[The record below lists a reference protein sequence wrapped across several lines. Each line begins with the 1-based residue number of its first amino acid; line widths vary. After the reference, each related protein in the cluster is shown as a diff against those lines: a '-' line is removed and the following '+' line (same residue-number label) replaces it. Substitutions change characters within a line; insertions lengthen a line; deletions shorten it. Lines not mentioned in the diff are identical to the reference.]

1 MQELNRQMMTLPELR
16 ELEEII
22 RFGTGPAAV
31 SGVSGVHRAMLG
43 AALRQETKR
52 PLAVLCADE
61 QEARRMAADLAALTG
76 EECVTLFAREWQL
89 RDRVSASHSFEQE
102 RLDALCRMAFGRTGI
117 VVATVDGMMQRTLPP
132 TALRDAV
139 LTLRLGEE
147 HDLRALAERL
157 TAAGYVRCE
166 QVEGAG
172 QFAVRGGILDV
183 YSPMSAPVR
192 VEFFDTEID
201 AMGEF
206 DVATQRRTKNL
217 EELTVLP
224 AAEVLPFAAE
234 GGRDAMLARMEH
246 AAAQLAKK
254 VTTEKTAAAI
264 RADMDRLREGLPL
277 GGMDRYLAAA
287 YPTAVCAADYLPEGS
302 IVLVC
307 EGSRVMERAK
317 GCAFEWSED
326 LKILLEEGVLAGQFA
341 SLAVEL
347 EDLTRRLRGSFPLLL
362 CDSLPTSRYLALPRA
377 MLSINARQLP
387 SYGGSLETAA
397 ADMEHYLAA
406 GSGVLVLC
414 GNETR
419 AKNFH
424 RLLEERGVRARLDL
438 SDQMLPA
445 AGETVIGL
453 GALSAGCEYPQ
464 LRLVILTEG
473 QLLAPVSG
481 KAPRAVRQKKDSS
494 RQKLRSYTDLTPGDL
509 VVHQRH
515 GIGRFVGMERI
526 RVDGADKDYI
536 KIAYAGSDSLYVPA
550 TQLDM
555 VSKYI
560 GSHGGGEE
568 GEHVKLNK
576 LGGTDWTKAKSRA
589 KAAAKDLAKGLIKLY
604 AERQRRPGFAFSP
617 DSTWQREFED
627 AFDYEETDDQLRA
640 IAEIKS
646 DMERS
651 RPMDRLLCGD
661 VGYGKTEVA
670 LRAVMKCVLDGKQ
683 AAILVP
689 TTVLAQQHYATAIN
703 RFRSFPVTIEVLS
716 RFKTPAQKKKILQS
730 AAEGKID
737 LLIGTHSLLQKG
749 LHFKDLGLL
758 VIDEEQRFGVTHKE
772 KLKEL
777 SKQVDTLTLSATP
790 IPRTLNMALSGIRD
804 MSTIE
809 MPPQDRQPVQTYV
822 LEHDWGVIAEAIR
835 RELSR
840 GGQVYYLHNRVE
852 TIDRCAAQ
860 LKKLLGEEVSIAVAH
875 GKLDEKGLSHVMQQF
890 SDGEAQILVCTTIIE
905 TGIDIPNVNTLIIED
920 ADRLGLAQL
929 HQIRGRIG
937 RSARR
942 AYAYMTYRPGKI
954 LTEAA
959 AKRLTA
965 IREYAEFGS
974 GFRIAMRDLEIRGA
988 GNLLGPEQSGYMMSV
1003 GYDMYLQLL
1012 EEAVLEERGEKKA
1025 SRTDCSADLTVS
1037 ANLPES
1043 YIPSPEQRMDIY
1055 RRIAVAHGKLDEK
1068 GLSHV
1073 MQQFSDGEAQILVC
1087 TTIIETG
1094 IDIPNVNTLVIE
1106 DADRLGLAQLHQI
1119 RGRIG
1124 RSARRAYAY
1133 MTYRPG
1139 KILTEVAAKRLTA
1152 IREYAEFGSGFRI
1165 AMRDLEIRG
1174 AGNLL
1179 GPEQSGYMM
1188 SVGYDMYLQLL
1199 EEAVLEERG
1208 EKKASRTDCS
1218 ADLTVSANLPESYI
1232 PSPEQR
1238 MDIYRRIAAVRT
1250 REESQD
1256 LLDELLDRYGE
1267 PPASTLAL
1275 LDVAML
1281 RGEACAAGIRDISQR
1296 GDTITFT
1303 FGGEMPV
1310 EAVMRVC
1317 AMGKNKR
1324 RLTLSAGIE
1333 PKLALRLEGGEKPLP
1348 AALELVE
1355 SIAPAEG
1362 A

>member
-1 MQELNRQMMTLPELR
+1 MQELNRAVAGLPELR
-16 ELEEII
+16 ELMEIF

-43 AALRQETKR
+43 AALHQETKR
-52 PLAVLCADE
+52 PLAVLCPDE

-76 EECVTLFAREWQL
+76 EESVTLFAREWQL

-102 RLDALCRMAFGRTGI
+102 RLDTLCRLAFGKAGLL
-117 VVATVDGMMQRTLPP
+117 VSTVDGMLQRTLPP
-132 TALRDAV
+132 SALRDAV
-139 LTLRLGEE
+139 LTLRVGEE
-147 HDLRALAERL
+147 HDLRALAAQL
-157 TAAGYVRCE
+157 TAAGYAHCE

-206 DVATQRRTKNL
+206 DVATQRRTKNI

-224 AAEVLPFAAE
+224 AAEVLPSAAE

-254 VTTEKTAAAI
+254 EATASLAATL
-264 RADMDRLREGLPL
+264 RADAQRLRDGLPL

-287 YPTAVCAADYLPEGS
+287 YPTAVCAADYLPEEA

-307 EGSRVMERAK
+307 EGNRVAERAK
-317 GCAFEWSED
+317 NLALEQGED
-326 LKILLEEGVLAGQFA
+326 VKLLLEDGVLAGQFA
-341 SLAVEL
+341 ALSADL
-347 EDLTRRLRGSFPLLL
+347 EGLTRKLQASFPMIL
-362 CDSLPTSRYLALPRA
+362 CDSLPTSRYLVPPRA
-377 MLSINARQLP
+377 MLSVNARQLP

-397 ADMEHYLAA
+397 ADMEHYLSA

-419 AKNFH
+419 GKNLQ
-424 RLLEERGVRARLDL
+424 RLLSERGVQVRLDL
-438 SDQMLPA
+438 ANGTLPA
-445 AGETVIGL
+445 AGEAVIGL

-464 LRLVILTEG
+464 LHLAILTEG
-473 QLLAPVSG
+473 QLLTPTGG
-481 KAPRAVRQKKDSS
+481 KTPRAVRQKKDSS

-509 VVHQRH
+509 VVHARH

-560 GSHGGGEE
+560 GSHGGEE
-568 GEHVKLNK
+568 GEHVKLSR
-576 LGGTDWTKAKSRA
+576 LGGTDWTRAKSRA

-640 IAEIKS
+640 IAEIKG
-646 DMERS
+646 DMERPQ
-651 RPMDRLLCGD
+651 PMDRLLCGD

-716 RFKTPAQKKKILQS
+716 RFKTPAQKKKILQN

-749 LHFKDLGLL
+749 LRFKDLGLL
-758 VIDEEQRFGVTHKE
+758 IIDEEQRFGVTHKE

-777 SKQVDTLTLSATP
+777 SRQVDTLTLSATP

-809 MPPQDRQPVQTYV
+809 TPPQDRQPVQTYV
-822 LEHDWGVIAEAIR
+822 LEHDWGVLAEAIR
-835 RELSR
+835 RELAR

-860 LKKLLGEEVSIAVAH
+860 LKKLLGEEISIAVAH

-954 LTEAA
+954 LTEIA

-974 GFRIAMRDLEIRGA
+974 GFRIAMRELEIRGA

-1012 EEAVLEERGEKKA
+1012 EEAVLEERGARKTA
-1025 SRTDCSADLTVS
+1025 RTDCSADLTVS

-1043 YIPSPEQRMDIY
+1043 YIPS
-1055 RRIAVAHGKLDEK
+1055 
-1068 GLSHV
+1068 S
-1073 MQQFSDGEAQILVC
+1073 
-1087 TTIIETG
+1087 
-1094 IDIPNVNTLVIE
+1094 
-1106 DADRLGLAQLHQI
+1106 
-1119 RGRIG
+1119 
-1124 RSARRAYAY
+1124 
-1133 MTYRPG
+1133 
-1139 KILTEVAAKRLTA
+1139 
-1152 IREYAEFGSGFRI
+1152 
-1165 AMRDLEIRG
+1165 
-1174 AGNLL
+1174 
-1179 GPEQSGYMM
+1179 
-1188 SVGYDMYLQLL
+1188 
-1199 EEAVLEERG
+1199 
-1208 EKKASRTDCS
+1208 
-1218 ADLTVSANLPESYI
+1218 
-1232 PSPEQR
+1232 EQR

-1281 RGEACAAGIRDISQR
+1281 RGEACAAGIRDIAQR

-1317 AMGKNKR
+1317 ALGKNKR
-1324 RLTLSAGIE
+1324 RLTLSAGAE
-1333 PKLALRLEGGEKPLP
+1333 PKLALRLAKGEAPLS

-1355 SIAPAEG
+1355 SIAPPEG

>member
-1 MQELNRQMMTLPELR
+1 MQELNRQMMALPELR

-117 VVATVDGMMQRTLPP
+117 VVATVDGMLQRTLPP

-317 GCAFEWSED
+317 GCAFEWGED

-419 AKNFH
+419 ARNFH

-438 SDQMLPA
+438 SDQTLPA

-809 MPPQDRQPVQTYV
+809 QPPFERQPIETYV
-822 LEHDWGVIAEAIR
+822 LEYDEGIVSEAIR
-835 RELSR
+835 KELAR
-840 GGQVYYLHNRVE
+840 GGQVYYLHNRVDNIE
-852 TIDRCAAQ
+852 ECAARVG
-860 LKKLLGEEVSIAVAH
+860 KLVPGARIGIAH
-875 GKLDEKGLSHVMQQF
+875 GKMTEEQISSVWQQLLDNEI
-890 SDGEAQILVCTTIIE
+890 DILVCTTLIE
-905 TGIDIPNVNTLIIED
+905 TGVDVRNCNTLIIEN
-920 ADRLGLAQL
+920 ADRMGLSQL
-929 HQIRGRIG
+929 YQIRGRVG
-937 RSARR
+937 RSSRK
-942 AYAYMTYRPGKI
+942 AYAYFTFTRDKV
-954 LTEAA
+954 LTEIA
-959 AKRLTA
+959 AKRLSA
-965 IREYAEFGS
+965 IREFTSFGS
-974 GFRIAMRDLEIRGA
+974 GFRIAMRDLQIRGA
-988 GNLLGPEQSGYMMSV
+988 GSLLGHSQHGHMEAV
-1003 GYDMYLQLL
+1003 GYDLYVKMLGQ
-1012 EEAVLEERGEKKA
+1012 AIAAARGEAPAPDK
-1025 SRTDCSADLTVS
+1025 SDCLVDITVD
-1037 ANLPES
+1037 AFLPEE
-1043 YIPSPEQRMDIY
+1043 YIP
-1055 RRIAVAHGKLDEK
+1055 
-1068 GLSHV
+1068 
-1073 MQQFSDGEAQILVC
+1073 
-1087 TTIIETG
+1087 
-1094 IDIPNVNTLVIE
+1094 
-1106 DADRLGLAQLHQI
+1106 DAA
-1119 RGRIG
+1119 GRIE
-1124 RSARRAYAY
+1124 AY
-1133 MTYRPG
+1133 
-1139 KILTEVAAKRLTA
+1139 K
-1152 IREYAEFGSGFRI
+1152 
-1165 AMRDLEIRG
+1165 
-1174 AGNLL
+1174 
-1179 GPEQSGYMM
+1179 
-1188 SVGYDMYLQLL
+1188 
-1199 EEAVLEERG
+1199 
-1208 EKKASRTDCS
+1208 
-1218 ADLTVSANLPESYI
+1218 
-1232 PSPEQR
+1232 
-1238 MDIYRRIAAVRT
+1238 RIAAIETTSDAEDV
-1250 REESQD
+1250 
-1256 LLDELLDRYGE
+1256 LDELIDRYGS
-1267 PPASTLAL
+1267 PPKSVQGLV
-1275 LDVAML
+1275 DVSL
-1281 RGEACAAGIRDISQR
+1281 VRVTAARVGIAEIVQR
-1296 GDTITFT
+1296 GDQLILYSDIV
-1303 FGGEMPV
+1303 GPKQLGE
-1310 EAVMRVC
+1310 VMEKFPHRVLYN
-1317 AMGKNKR
+1317 ALGRPYFSLRVQKGESPLVLLR
-1324 RLTLSAGIE
+1324 DVVTL
-1333 PKLALRLEGGEKPLP
+1333 LP
-1348 AALELVE
+1348 
-1355 SIAPAEG
+1355 G
-1362 A
+1362 AQNQPQTNP

>member
-1 MQELNRQMMTLPELR
+1 MQELNRQMMALPELR

-317 GCAFEWSED
+317 GCAFEWGED

-362 CDSLPTSRYLALPRA
+362 CDSLPTSRYLAPPRA

-419 AKNFH
+419 ARNFH

-438 SDQMLPA
+438 SDQTLPA

-670 LRAVMKCVLDGKQ
+670 LRAAYKAIVAGKQ
-683 AAILVP
+683 VALLVP
-689 TTVLAQQHYATAIN
+689 TTILALQHYQTAMSRMRAFAVN
-703 RFRSFPVTIEVLS
+703 VEMLS
-716 RFKTPAQKKKILQS
+716 RFRTDKQQKKII
-730 AAEGKID
+730 ADIERGDID
-737 LLIGTHSLLQKG
+737 LIIGTHRLLSSDIKF
-749 LHFKDLGLL
+749 HNLGLL
-758 VIDEEQRFGVTHKE
+758 IVDEEQRFGVAQKE
-772 KLKEL
+772 KIKQAAGNVDVL
-777 SKQVDTLTLSATP
+777 SLSATP
-790 IPRTLNMALSGIRD
+790 IPRTLNMAMTGIRD
-804 MSTIE
+804 ISVLDE
-809 MPPQDRQPVQTYV
+809 APGDRLPVQTYV
-822 LEHDWGVIAEAIR
+822 LEHDDIIIIDAIK
-835 RELSR
+835 RELRR
-840 GGQVYYLHNRVE
+840 GGQVFYLHNTVE
-852 TIDRCAAQ
+852 TIDGIAAQ
-860 LKKLLGEEVSIAVAH
+860 ISREIPDATVVTAH
-875 GKLDEKGLSHVMQQF
+875 GKMEKERLEEIWADMT
-890 SDGEAQILVCTTIIE
+890 DGRIDVLVCTTIIE
-905 TGIDIPNVNTLIIED
+905 TGVDVPNANTLIVD
-920 ADRLGLAQL
+920 NAHRMGLSQL
-929 HQIRGRIG
+929 HQLRGRVG
-937 RSARR
+937 RSSRR
-942 AYAYMTYRPGKI
+942 AYAYFTYPRGRA
-954 LTEAA
+954 LTEIAE
-959 AKRLTA
+959 KRLEA
-965 IREYAEFGS
+965 IREYAEFGA
-974 GFRIAMRDLEIRGA
+974 GFRIALRDLEIRGA
-988 GNLLGPEQSGYMMSV
+988 GSILGAEQHGHLDDV
-1003 GYDMYLQLL
+1003 GYDMYVKLL
-1012 EEAVLEERGEKKA
+1012 NEAVLEEKGEKPVEKA
-1025 SRTDCSADLTVS
+1025 ECTVTLS
-1037 ANLPES
+1037 EDAYLPAS
-1043 YIPSPEQRMDIY
+1043 YVPSGAQRMALY
-1055 RRIAVAHGKLDEK
+1055 KRIAHIT
-1068 GLSHV
+1068 S
-1073 MQQFSDGEAQILVC
+1073 Q
-1087 TTIIETG
+1087 
-1094 IDIPNVNTLVIE
+1094 E
-1106 DADRLGLAQLHQI
+1106 DADEL
-1119 RGRIG
+1119 
-1124 RSARRAYAY
+1124 Y
-1133 MTYRPG
+1133 
-1139 KILTEVAAKRLTA
+1139 
-1152 IREYAEFGSGFRI
+1152 
-1165 AMRDLEIRG
+1165 
-1174 AGNLL
+1174 
-1179 GPEQSGYMM
+1179 
-1188 SVGYDMYLQLL
+1188 
-1199 EEAVLEERG
+1199 
-1208 EKKASRTDCS
+1208 
-1218 ADLTVSANLPESYI
+1218 
-1232 PSPEQR
+1232 
-1238 MDIYRRIAAVRT
+1238 
-1250 REESQD
+1250 
-1256 LLDELLDRYGE
+1256 DELTDRYGE
-1267 PPASTLAL
+1267 PPAATGAL
-1275 LDVAML
+1275 LDIALL
-1281 RGEACAAGIRDISQR
+1281 RHRAELCGITAVTQNGSEIRMVPSEFDPVIWQELSASMPSRLRASLGSTTFVSLRLRSGEDPIGIINRLFEKYIAIRD
-1296 GDTITFT
+1296 
-1303 FGGEMPV
+1303 
-1310 EAVMRVC
+1310 
-1317 AMGKNKR
+1317 K
-1324 RLTLSAGIE
+1324 
-1333 PKLALRLEGGEKPLP
+1333 
-1348 AALELVE
+1348 
-1355 SIAPAEG
+1355 AE
-1362 A
+1362 

>member
-117 VVATVDGMMQRTLPP
+117 VVATVDGMLQRTLPP

-172 QFAVRGGILDV
+172 QFAVRGGIVDV

-254 VTTEKTAAAI
+254 ETTEKTAAAI

-317 GCAFEWSED
+317 GCAFEWGED

-362 CDSLPTSRYLALPRA
+362 CDSLPTSRYLAPPRA

-419 AKNFH
+419 ARNFH

-438 SDQMLPA
+438 SDRTLPA

-576 LGGTDWTKAKSRA
+576 LGSTDWTKAKSRA

-670 LRAVMKCVLDGKQ
+670 LRAAMKCILDNRQ

-689 TTVLAQQHYATAIN
+689 TTVLAQQHYQTAVQ
-703 RFRSFPVTIEVLS
+703 RFFGFPITVEVLS
-716 RFKTPAQKKKILQS
+716 RFRTPAQIQKTLDDLKT
-730 AAEGKID
+730 GKCD
-737 LLIGTHSLLQKG
+737 LVVGTHRLLQKDVK
-749 LHFKDLGLL
+749 FKSLGLL
-758 VIDEEQRFGVTHKE
+758 IVDEEQRFGVGHKE
-772 KLKEL
+772 HIKEM
-777 SKQVDTLTLSATP
+777 SRGVDVLTLSATP

-804 MSTIE
+804 MSSIDE
-809 MPPQDRQPVQTYV
+809 PPQDRLPVQTFV
-822 LEHDWGVIAEAIR
+822 MEHDWGIICDAIR
-835 RELSR
+835 REIQR
-840 GGQVYYLHNRVE
+840 GGQVYYLHNR
-852 TIDRCAAQ
+852 IDSIERTAIRIREM
-860 LKKLLGEEVSIAVAH
+860 LDNEVTVGVAH
-875 GKLDEKGLSHVMQQF
+875 GQMDKDMLASVMEDVTEGKIQV
-890 SDGEAQILVCTTIIE
+890 LVCTTIIE

-920 ADRLGLAQL
+920 ADKMGLAQL
-929 HQIRGRIG
+929 HQIRGRVG
-937 RSARR
+937 RSTRR
-942 AYAYMTYRPGKI
+942 ASAYLTFRQNKV
-954 LTEAA
+954 LTEVAE
-959 AKRLTA
+959 KRLEA
-965 IREYAEFGS
+965 IREFAEFGS
-974 GFRIAMRDLEIRGA
+974 GFKIAMRDLEIRGA
-988 GNLLGPEQSGYMMSV
+988 GSLLGAEQSGHMTDV
-1003 GYDMYLQLL
+1003 GYDMYMKLL
-1012 EEAVLEERGEKKA
+1012 SEAVLEERGVKVEHRA
-1025 SRTDCSADLTVS
+1025 ECSADLAVA
-1037 ANLPES
+1037 ANIPEA
-1043 YIPSPEQRMDIY
+1043 YIPAEGQRMDIY
-1055 RRIAVAHGKLDEK
+1055 RRIALLRTEDEADD
-1068 GLSHV
+1068 L
-1073 MQQFSDGEAQILVC
+1073 
-1087 TTIIETG
+1087 
-1094 IDIPNVNTLVIE
+1094 IDELI
-1106 DADRLGLAQLHQI
+1106 DR
-1119 RGRIG
+1119 
-1124 RSARRAYAY
+1124 
-1133 MTYRPG
+1133 
-1139 KILTEVAAKRLTA
+1139 
-1152 IREYAEFGSGFRI
+1152 FGDLPSG
-1165 AMRDLEIRG
+1165 
-1174 AGNLL
+1174 
-1179 GPEQSGYMM
+1179 
-1188 SVGYDMYLQLL
+1188 
-1199 EEAVLEERG
+1199 
-1208 EKKASRTDCS
+1208 
-1218 ADLTVSANLPESYI
+1218 VSALIN
-1232 PSPEQR
+1232 
-1238 MDIYRRIAAVRT
+1238 V
-1250 REESQD
+1250 
-1256 LLDELLDRYGE
+1256 
-1267 PPASTLAL
+1267 AL
-1275 LDVAML
+1275 L
-1281 RGEACAAGIRDISQR
+1281 RGEAGKAGISDISQKSGKLIFALR
-1296 GDTITFT
+1296 DFDMERISALYARPEYKGVLK
-1303 FGGEMPV
+1303 V
-1310 EAVMRVC
+1310 EAGTAPRV
-1317 AMGKNKR
+1317 
-1324 RLTLSAGIE
+1324 S
-1333 PKLALRLEGGEKPLP
+1333 LRLRSNARIVDQARKFIKDFSE
-1348 AALELVE
+1348 AH
-1355 SIAPAEG
+1355 
-1362 A
+1362 

>member
-1 MQELNRQMMTLPELR
+1 MQELNRQMMALPELR

-117 VVATVDGMMQRTLPP
+117 VVATVDGMLQRTLPP

-317 GCAFEWSED
+317 GCAFEWGED

-419 AKNFH
+419 ARNFH

-438 SDQMLPA
+438 SDQTLPA

-536 KIAYAGSDSLYVPA
+536 KIAYAGSDMPVRSRDAARSGVEVHRQPRRR
-550 TQLDM
+550 
-555 VSKYI
+555 
-560 GSHGGGEE
+560 GGGRARQAEQARRHGLDE
-568 GEHVKLNK
+568 GQSP
-576 LGGTDWTKAKSRA
+576 AP
-589 KAAAKDLAKGLIKLY
+589 KAAAKDLAEGLIKLY
-604 AERQRRPGFAFSP
+604 AERAAPPGLRLFA
-617 DSTWQREFED
+617 
-627 AFDYEETDDQLRA
+627 
-640 IAEIKS
+640 
-646 DMERS
+646 
-651 RPMDRLLCGD
+651 
-661 VGYGKTEVA
+661 
-670 LRAVMKCVLDGKQ
+670 
-683 AAILVP
+683 
-689 TTVLAQQHYATAIN
+689 
-703 RFRSFPVTIEVLS
+703 
-716 RFKTPAQKKKILQS
+716 
-730 AAEGKID
+730 
-737 LLIGTHSLLQKG
+737 G
-749 LHFKDLGLL
+749 LHL
-758 VIDEEQRFGVTHKE
+758 
-772 KLKEL
+772 
-777 SKQVDTLTLSATP
+777 A
-790 IPRTLNMALSGIRD
+790 A
-804 MSTIE
+804 
-809 MPPQDRQPVQTYV
+809 
-822 LEHDWGVIAEAIR
+822 
-835 RELSR
+835 
-840 GGQVYYLHNRVE
+840 RV
-852 TIDRCAAQ
+852 
-860 LKKLLGEEVSIAVAH
+860 
-875 GKLDEKGLSHVMQQF
+875 
-890 SDGEAQILVCTTIIE
+890 
-905 TGIDIPNVNTLIIED
+905 
-920 ADRLGLAQL
+920 
-929 HQIRGRIG
+929 
-937 RSARR
+937 
-942 AYAYMTYRPGKI
+942 
-954 LTEAA
+954 
-959 AKRLTA
+959 
-965 IREYAEFGS
+965 
-974 GFRIAMRDLEIRGA
+974 
-988 GNLLGPEQSGYMMSV
+988 
-1003 GYDMYLQLL
+1003 
-1012 EEAVLEERGEKKA
+1012 
-1025 SRTDCSADLTVS
+1025 
-1037 ANLPES
+1037 
-1043 YIPSPEQRMDIY
+1043 
-1055 RRIAVAHGKLDEK
+1055 
-1068 GLSHV
+1068 
-1073 MQQFSDGEAQILVC
+1073 
-1087 TTIIETG
+1087 
-1094 IDIPNVNTLVIE
+1094 
-1106 DADRLGLAQLHQI
+1106 
-1119 RGRIG
+1119 
-1124 RSARRAYAY
+1124 
-1133 MTYRPG
+1133 
-1139 KILTEVAAKRLTA
+1139 
-1152 IREYAEFGSGFRI
+1152 
-1165 AMRDLEIRG
+1165 
-1174 AGNLL
+1174 
-1179 GPEQSGYMM
+1179 
-1188 SVGYDMYLQLL
+1188 
-1199 EEAVLEERG
+1199 
-1208 EKKASRTDCS
+1208 
-1218 ADLTVSANLPESYI
+1218 
-1232 PSPEQR
+1232 
-1238 MDIYRRIAAVRT
+1238 
-1250 REESQD
+1250 
-1256 LLDELLDRYGE
+1256 
-1267 PPASTLAL
+1267 
-1275 LDVAML
+1275 
-1281 RGEACAAGIRDISQR
+1281 
-1296 GDTITFT
+1296 
-1303 FGGEMPV
+1303 
-1310 EAVMRVC
+1310 
-1317 AMGKNKR
+1317 
-1324 RLTLSAGIE
+1324 
-1333 PKLALRLEGGEKPLP
+1333 
-1348 AALELVE
+1348 
-1355 SIAPAEG
+1355 
-1362 A
+1362 

>member
-1 MQELNRQMMTLPELR
+1 MQELNRQMMALPELR

-117 VVATVDGMMQRTLPP
+117 VVATVDGMLQRTLPP

-317 GCAFEWSED
+317 GCAFEWGED

-347 EDLTRRLRGSFPLLL
+347 EGLTRRLRGSFPLLL

-419 AKNFH
+419 ARNFH

-438 SDQMLPA
+438 SDQTLPA

-651 RPMDRLLCGD
+651 RPMDRP
-661 VGYGKTEVA
+661 A
-670 LRAVMKCVLDGKQ
+670 LRRRGLRKNGGRAARGDEMRARRQ
-683 AAILVP
+683 AGGDPGADHR
-689 TTVLAQQHYATAIN
+689 AG
-703 RFRSFPVTIEVLS
+703 
-716 RFKTPAQKKKILQS
+716 
-730 AAEGKID
+730 AAA
-737 LLIGTHSLLQKG
+737 LRHRHQPLPQ
-749 LHFKDLGLL
+749 
-758 VIDEEQRFGVTHKE
+758 
-772 KLKEL
+772 
-777 SKQVDTLTLSATP
+777 
-790 IPRTLNMALSGIRD
+790 LSGDDRGALAL
-804 MSTIE
+804 
-809 MPPQDRQPVQTYV
+809 QDA
-822 LEHDWGVIAEAIR
+822 GAEKKDFAK
-835 RELSR
+835 R
-840 GGQVYYLHNRVE
+840 GGGE
-852 TIDRCAAQ
+852 DRP
-860 LKKLLGEEVSIAVAH
+860 AH
-875 GKLDEKGLSHVMQQF
+875 RH
-890 SDGEAQILVCTTIIE
+890 
-905 TGIDIPNVNTLIIED
+905 
-920 ADRLGLAQL
+920 
-929 HQIRGRIG
+929 
-937 RSARR
+937 AR
-942 AYAYMTYRPGKI
+942 
-954 LTEAA
+954 AA
-959 AKRLTA
+959 AKGAALQ
-965 IREYAEFGS
+965 GP
-974 GFRIAMRDLEIRGA
+974 RIARHRRGA
-988 GNLLGPEQSGYMMSV
+988 ALRRDAQGKAQGAFQAGGHAHALRDAHSAHTEHGAV
-1003 GYDMYLQLL
+1003 GHPRYVHHRD
-1012 EEAVLEERGEKKA
+1012 AA
-1025 SRTDCSADLTVS
+1025 AATVS
-1037 ANLPES
+1037 RCRPMYS
-1043 YIPSPEQRMDIY
+1043 S
-1055 RRIAVAHGKLDEK
+1055 
-1068 GLSHV
+1068 
-1073 MQQFSDGEAQILVC
+1073 
-1087 TTIIETG
+1087 TI
-1094 IDIPNVNTLVIE
+1094 
-1106 DADRLGLAQLHQI
+1106 
-1119 RGRIG
+1119 
-1124 RSARRAYAY
+1124 
-1133 MTYRPG
+1133 
-1139 KILTEVAAKRLTA
+1139 
-1152 IREYAEFGSGFRI
+1152 
-1165 AMRDLEIRG
+1165 G
-1174 AGNLL
+1174 A
-1179 GPEQSGYMM
+1179 
-1188 SVGYDMYLQLL
+1188 
-1199 EEAVLEERG
+1199 
-1208 EKKASRTDCS
+1208 
-1218 ADLTVSANLPESYI
+1218 
-1232 PSPEQR
+1232 
-1238 MDIYRRIAAVRT
+1238 
-1250 REESQD
+1250 
-1256 LLDELLDRYGE
+1256 
-1267 PPASTLAL
+1267 
-1275 LDVAML
+1275 
-1281 RGEACAAGIRDISQR
+1281 
-1296 GDTITFT
+1296 
-1303 FGGEMPV
+1303 
-1310 EAVMRVC
+1310 
-1317 AMGKNKR
+1317 
-1324 RLTLSAGIE
+1324 
-1333 PKLALRLEGGEKPLP
+1333 
-1348 AALELVE
+1348 
-1355 SIAPAEG
+1355 
-1362 A
+1362 